1 MSARLYF
8 GSTDCQRCPFFS
20 GGREQSCLAVEG
32 SMRCS
37 LHEIENYCLS
47 EAHAC
52 CPVYQERMRSQE
64 DVPLELYEARLVLME
79 FHQVTA

>member
-1 MSARLYF
+1 
-8 GSTDCQRCPFFS
+8 
-20 GGREQSCLAVEG
+20 
-32 SMRCS
+32 MRCS